1 MDNSNKID
9 FMGWDSLDIK
19 MIIIIEDILLM
30 GVMMGE
36 DNLN

>member
-1 MDNSNKID
+1 
-9 FMGWDSLDIK
+9 MGWDSLDIK